1 MHLFRSMNL
10 AVRRHQGLFVNLFVK
25 FFAKFIHGTENFCNF
40 ATTLPAFVV
49 HELLSDYVNIIS
61 SSQSFLTPFGFL
73 TMENRL
79 LEYRFS
85 ENITFMKKQVLF
97 FIMLL
102 LSVIA
107 KADDS
112 GQCGKNLTWTYV
124 EATRTLTIS
133 GYGEMYN
140 YNPNFAPW
148 CKNYQN
154 ELETVIIE
162 DGVTSIGH
170 YAFDGCSGLTS
181 IEIPNSV
188 TSIGDHAFNG
198 CSGLTSIEI
207 PNSVTSIGDYA
218 FYNCSGLTSIEIPNS
233 VTSIGSSAFYGC
245 SGLTSIE
252 IPNSVTSIGNY
263 AFRNCI

>member
-1 MHLFRSMNL
+1 MLLMNL
-10 AVRRHQGLFVNLFVK
+10 LIDLCLECTSCAVFLSNVVDGLDNAFLSQHEPCRQKTSGTFCQSVCQILCK
-25 FFAKFIHGTENFCNF
+25 LIHGTENFCNF

-79 LEYRFS
+79 LEYRNS

-112 GQCGKNLTWTYV
+112 GECGKNLTWTYV

-133 GYGEMYN
+133 GYGEMN
-140 YNPNFAPW
+140 YYTNYSSYAPW
-148 CKNYQN
+148 RNNYQN
-154 ELETVIIE
+154 KLETVIIE
-162 DGVTSIGH
+162 DGVTSIGSC
-170 YAFDGCSGLTS
+170 AFYGR
-181 IEIPNSV
+181 I
-188 TSIGDHAFNG
+188 
-198 CSGLTSIEI
+198 GLTSIEI

-218 FYNCSGLTSIEIPNS
+218 FSG
-233 VTSIGSSAFYGC
+233 
-245 SGLTSIE
+245 
-252 IPNSVTSIGNY
+252 
-263 AFRNCI
+263 CI